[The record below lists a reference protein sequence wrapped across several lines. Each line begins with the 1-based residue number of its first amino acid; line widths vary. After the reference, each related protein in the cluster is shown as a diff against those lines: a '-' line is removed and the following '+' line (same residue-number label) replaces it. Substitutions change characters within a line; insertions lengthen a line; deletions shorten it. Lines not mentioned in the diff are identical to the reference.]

1 VQCKQKVEVGF
12 GFSST
17 LLEDVGG
24 NRPKLITIA
33 GENTL
38 TINLHY
44 KIMML
49 RVN

>member
-1 VQCKQKVEVGF
+1 VQYKQKLEVGF

-24 NRPKLITIA
+24 NRPKLIMIG
-33 GENTL
+33 GENTS
-38 TINLHY
+38 TMNLHY